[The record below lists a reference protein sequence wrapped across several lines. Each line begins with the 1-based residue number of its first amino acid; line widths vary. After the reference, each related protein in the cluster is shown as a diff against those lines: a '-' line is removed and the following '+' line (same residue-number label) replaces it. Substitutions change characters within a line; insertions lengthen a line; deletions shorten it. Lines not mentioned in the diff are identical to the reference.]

1 MIEGLLLSLIIY
13 SSLCFNKAWIF
24 ILLLS
29 FVYLVRYRKRII
41 ALVFICLITTLLL
54 FRVGTLQLE
63 EFTSYSFPLDK
74 VRAITGVVREDSRI
88 GSWGQKRCVI
98 KLYECNLS
106 NGDVATAKGRIN
118 VTYTG
123 SPLYYGDI
131 VTFSGKLTDKDFKA
145 KDYKLVNRSSLNRTR
160 SRFISFI
167 SSKINN
173 DLSMMLILGITPN
186 IDSEISLLARN
197 SGNSHILAL
206 SGMHLSLFS
215 AILVFILKPIFTK
228 RYAKLISLS
237 ILTLY
242 ILMIGPKPSLI
253 RAYILSFVFTAF
265 KLEKPIDYLVICF
278 TIQVLLFKDSIM
290 TLSTLLSYVSL
301 CGIMTVPELLLNSID
316 EFIVIPK
323 LFITPFLVT
332 IGALL
337 FTIPISF
344 NFFGSYQLSSILT
357 SFIAGIVVYIYMLL
371 CILNIFSSKLKYM
384 LDKVYTILVFIL
396 EKGSYFKLQENL
408 NAYYTLVISTLAI
421 ILIARLKRLC
431 K

>member
-13 SSLCFNKAWIF
+13 SSLCFKKAWIF

-118 VTYTG
+118 VTYIG

-131 VTFSGKLTDKDFKA
+131 VTFSGKLTDKGFQA
-145 KDYKLVNRSSLNRTR
+145 KDYKLVNRSSLNHTR

-186 IDSEISLLARN
+186 VDSEISLLARN

-206 SGMHLSLFS
+206 AGMHL
-215 AILVFILKPIFTK
+215 
-228 RYAKLISLS
+228 
-237 ILTLY
+237 
-242 ILMIGPKPSLI
+242 
-253 RAYILSFVFTAF
+253 
-265 KLEKPIDYLVICF
+265 
-278 TIQVLLFKDSIM
+278 
-290 TLSTLLSYVSL
+290 
-301 CGIMTVPELLLNSID
+301 
-316 EFIVIPK
+316 
-323 LFITPFLVT
+323 
-332 IGALL
+332 
-337 FTIPISF
+337 
-344 NFFGSYQLSSILT
+344 
-357 SFIAGIVVYIYMLL
+357 
-371 CILNIFSSKLKYM
+371 
-384 LDKVYTILVFIL
+384 
-396 EKGSYFKLQENL
+396 
-408 NAYYTLVISTLAI
+408 
-421 ILIARLKRLC
+421 
-431 K
+431 